1 MQVTEICSLPQPF
14 EGGALCLRSTIVRPG
29 KMGKIVF
36 LENKGEKNLS
46 GGKRF

>member
-14 EGGALCLRSTIVRPG
+14 EGRALCLRYTIVRPG
-29 KMGKIVF
+29 KVGKIVF
-36 LENKGEKNLS
+36 LERRKNLS